1 VGDGDVR
8 RLFVDGVDVG
18 QVRLATS
25 YLARLR
31 GLLGSRPGAIPLLL
45 SPANSVHGAGM
56 TYTLDIAAMDDA
68 GCVVHVSRLHP
79 FGLTRPRHGV
89 TRVLEATSGSF
100 EALGISRGVIV
111 SWSTPSGIADEPN
124 GTS

>member
-1 VGDGDVR
+1 MGHGDER
-8 RLFVDGVDVG
+8 TLFVDGADAG

-56 TYTLDIAAMDDA
+56 TYSLDVASIDGA
-68 GCVVHVSRLHP
+68 GRVVHVSRLRP
-79 FGLTRPRHGV
+79 FGLTRPRRGV
-89 TRVLEATSGSF
+89 TKVLEATSGSF
-100 EALGISRGVIV
+100 DALGITQGVILT
-111 SWSTPSGIADEPN
+111 WSVGPVTASRPE
-124 GTS
+124 GTL